1 MKIGL
6 FYGSSTCYTEI
17 IAEKIQAI
25 LQETGLYQV
34 ELFNIKT
41 DPISKV
47 NNYQTL
53 IFGIST
59 WDYGELQED
68 WGIIWGDLD
77 EIAIEGK
84 TIALYGLGDQEGYG
98 EWFVDALGM
107 LHDQLLP
114 KRPNIIGYWPTEGY
128 DFADSK
134 ATIADGE
141 FFVGLAIDE
150 DSQYEL
156 TDNRVTE
163 WCLQLQEMLK
173 DKKKQ
178 NVIKIT

>member
-17 IAEKIQAI
+17 VAEKIQAM
-25 LQETGLYQV
+25 LQATGKIQV
-34 ELFNIKT
+34 DLFNIKT

-47 NNYQTL
+47 NDYQTL

-77 EIAIEGK
+77 EIAIKGK

-98 EWFVDALGM
+98 EWFLDAMGM

-114 KRPNIIGYWPTEGY
+114 QSPHIIGYWPTEGY
-128 DFADSK
+128 EFTASK
-134 ATIADGE
+134 ATISNDQ

-150 DSQYEL
+150 DTQYEL
-156 TDNRVTE
+156 TDERVTE
-163 WCLQLQEMLK
+163 WCLQLQEALK
-173 DKKKQ
+173 K
-178 NVIKIT
+178 